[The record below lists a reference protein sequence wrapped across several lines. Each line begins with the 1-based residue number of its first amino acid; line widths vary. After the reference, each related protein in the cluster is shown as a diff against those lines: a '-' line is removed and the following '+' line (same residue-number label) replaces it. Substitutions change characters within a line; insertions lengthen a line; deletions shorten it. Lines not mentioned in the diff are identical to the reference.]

1 MSQPIAALDRPA
13 LPAINRDSLQ
23 SQAKDAIV
31 QAILNGLF
39 MPGERVIETK
49 IAEGLML
56 SRSTVRAAIQALIQ
70 EGLLVQVR
78 YRGTIVMPLTAA
90 GAEELETMREA
101 LEGLAV
107 RRAIEFATD
116 AEIEELQRRYEAAYA
131 SAGNKDIGLS
141 YRLDLAFHQQLVH
154 MAHHELLAFHFKLI
168 EPKMLLYMAHA
179 GGPFLSEKSFQRQ
192 HRDIVQGIASR
203 DPERAARALNVH
215 FTEATGFLVTLFAN
229 KELGTQGVKADSP

>member
-1 MSQPIAALDRPA
+1 MPATTPSPTSLA
-13 LPAINRDSLQ
+13 LPVINRESLQ

-49 IAEGLML
+49 IAEGLGL

-70 EGLLVQVR
+70 EGLLVQVQ
-78 YRGTIVMPLTAA
+78 YRGTIVMPLTSI
-90 GAEELETMREA
+90 GAQELETMREA

-107 RRAIEFATD
+107 RRAVEFATD
-116 AEIEELQRRYEAAYA
+116 EEIAELQRRYQAALA
-131 SAGNKDIGLS
+131 SVQSKDIGLS
-141 YRLDLAFHQQLVH
+141 YRLDLAFHQQLVK

-179 GGPFLSEKSFQRQ
+179 GGPFLSEASFQRQ
-192 HRDIVQGIASR
+192 HQDILDGIAQR
-203 DPERAARALNVH
+203 DPQRATRGLNVH
-215 FTEATGFLVTLFAN
+215 FTEAAGFLVTLFAK
-229 KELGTQGVKADSP
+229 KEAAKSG